1 MLLSCE
7 DGAQQQLIDIFHFLA
22 KQQQQY
28 RLEQEL
34 NQLSGIAFNEMS
46 TEQKNTLQRITDLA
60 LEALIYNG
68 DQKLLPNRR
77 MICQFFVIFWHY
89 AGY

>member
-46 TEQKNTLQRITDLA
+46 TEQKIRYSEL
-60 LEALIYNG
+60 LISHS
-68 DQKLLPNRR
+68 K
-77 MICQFFVIFWHY
+77 H
-89 AGY
+89 